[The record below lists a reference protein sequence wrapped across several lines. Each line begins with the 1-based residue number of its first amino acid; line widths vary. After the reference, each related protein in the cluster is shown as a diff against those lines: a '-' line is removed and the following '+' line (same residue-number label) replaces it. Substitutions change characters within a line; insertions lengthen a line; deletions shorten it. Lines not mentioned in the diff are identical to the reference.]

1 VLYALKQ
8 NINLVVYHVLGNSG
22 VVEAFAKVVE
32 RTTPHSHASTPA
44 ISVSD
49 TTLGVPPS
57 NRDEQLHYL
66 HGLF

>member
-1 VLYALKQ
+1 MDTL
-8 NINLVVYHVLGNSG
+8 SG

-32 RTTPHSHASTPA
+32 HTTPHSHASTPA
-44 ISVSD
+44 TSVSD

-57 NRDEQLHYL
+57 KAASLGVKNFEQLHYL